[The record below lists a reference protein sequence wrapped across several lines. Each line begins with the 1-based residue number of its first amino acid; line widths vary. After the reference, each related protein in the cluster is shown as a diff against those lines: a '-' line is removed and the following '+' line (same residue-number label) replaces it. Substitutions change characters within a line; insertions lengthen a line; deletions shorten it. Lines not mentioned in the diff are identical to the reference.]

1 MKTDFTSPQRQA
13 PIGILVMF
21 LSTLKGIVKAFWILF
36 IVVIL
41 KSDNMNAFYFV
52 VGFLMLIGIT
62 GLISYLKYINF
73 TFYIDEE
80 KDEFIIN
87 SGVINKTKT
96 VIQLNKIQQVNIN
109 QDFVQQLIKVFSLD
123 IETAGSESKEVEI
136 KAVSHELALALKE
149 KLIHGKVTAKAD
161 HEEQESSETVDG
173 NEPFIKISFWSLFKI
188 GITSNY
194 VRSLGLI
201 VAFFFTVY
209 ENISHIFGDDELEN
223 GRVGTYI
230 KNGVTFN
237 AVMIFIGFLM
247 FGILLFNLGRTII
260 RYFGFKITKQKG
272 TLVLNFGLINIKNS
286 IVRPERVQIIS
297 VSRNYFQ
304 KKLNIFQV
312 IIRQAM
318 NGEKDQRKTALEIPG
333 CDETEKNQILK
344 LLFNELPTKGLMIT
358 PNFRKLVFSLFLL
371 VFLPILGYCLVGR
384 YSDSSVFDFYG
395 IAVFYSVLVMAL
407 LYFGFRNYRLFLNE
421 KYIIKQSGAW
431 DIENQIIEI
440 HKIQAI
446 TTSQLFWHKNLN
458 IGSLT
463 LHTAAGD
470 LSFYLGNY
478 ATINDYVN
486 LWLYLIETSDSNWM

>member
-1 MKTDFTSPQRQA
+1 MATDFTSPQRQA

-21 LSTLKGIVKAFWILF
+21 LSTLKGFVKAFWILF
-36 IVVIL
+36 ILVIL
-41 KSDNMNAFYFV
+41 KSDKMNSLYYVGGFV
-52 VGFLMLIGIT
+52 ALIAIT

-73 TFYIDEE
+73 TFYIDDE

-96 VIQLNKIQQVNIN
+96 VIQLNKIQQVNVN
-109 QDFVQQLIKVFSLD
+109 QDFIQQLIKVYSLD

-149 KLIHGKVTAKAD
+149 KLIHGKITAKSVDEAN
-161 HEEQESSETVDG
+161 EQVQVAK

-194 VRSLGLI
+194 MKSLWLI
-201 VAFFFTVY
+201 VAFFFTIY
-209 ENISHIFGDDELEN
+209 ENINHILGEGELQN
-223 GRVGTYI
+223 GPIGAFI
-230 KNGVTFN
+230 EKGFAFN
-237 AVMIFIGFLM
+237 TIMAFVGFLLVAVL
-247 FGILLFNLGRTII
+247 FFNLIRTVI
-260 RYFGFKITKQKG
+260 RYFGFKITKQNG

-304 KKLNIFQV
+304 KKLHIFQV

-333 CDETEKNQILK
+333 CDEMEKDQILT
-344 LLFNELPTKGLMIT
+344 LLFNELPSKGLMLK
-358 PNFRKLVFSLFLL
+358 PNFRKLGFSIFLL
-371 VFLPILGYCLVGR
+371 IFLPVLGYYYIGK
-384 YSDSSVFDFYG
+384 YGDSSVFDFYG
-395 IAVFYSVLVMAL
+395 IAILYSVLATIL
-407 LYFGFRNYRLFLNE
+407 LYCGFRNYRLFVND
-421 KYIIKQSGAW
+421 KYIIKQNGAW

-463 LHTAAGD
+463 LHTAAGN

-478 ATINDYVN
+478 ATIKDYVN
-486 LWLYLIETSDSNWM
+486 RWLYLIETSDSNWM